1 MTTREAFTTSAPDT
15 PRSAAI
21 EPTEA
26 RDFAIEAARLLAD
39 SHCEDVVIFDVTDLS
54 PVTRMVVIASGT
66 SDRQIKSLVGHVSEL
81 GREMGFD
88 RFGSERDEASTWM
101 VADFV
106 EVMVHLFEP
115 VTRAHYDLE
124 MLWGD
129 APRVSWHRG

>member
-1 MTTREAFTTSAPDT
+1 MTTREAFTTRARPSDT
-15 PRSAAI
+15 PAPAASDD
-21 EPTEA
+21 A
-26 RDFAIEAARLLAD
+26 RAFAIEAARLLAD
-39 SHCEDVVIFDVTDLS
+39 SHCEDVVIFDVSELS
-54 PVTRMVVIASGT
+54 PVTRMVLIASGT
-66 SDRQIKSLVGHVSEL
+66 SDRQIKSLIGHVSEL